1 MRALF
6 SIGRYYNTA
15 SMHVGIV
22 INPISGRRG
31 HQSGEAERR
40 RAFAQSRARA
50 AGVTAT
56 IVMTERSGH
65 ARELAQ
71 GFVEARYD
79 SVIAM
84 GGDGTVNEVA
94 QALVGTSIPL
104 GILPSGSGDGLATG
118 LGLTT
123 DIERSM
129 HTALTATPVAID
141 VGYAGDRIFLNVAG
155 VGFDGAVA
163 QMFASRSTR
172 GALGYVGTG
181 TRLVWSYTPPDY
193 EVRWRTGDVEEVR
206 RGPKLLLG
214 FANGPTYG
222 NLAVLAPDASLRD
235 GLLDM
240 VLISA
245 GGPVRQVWRARR
257 LFWNHRRAAEGI
269 ERARIVKATVSADVL
284 VGHTDGEPFE
294 TSGTLEIGVRP
305 QALWVRPGR
314 ADI

>member
-1 MRALF
+1 
-6 SIGRYYNTA
+6 
-15 SMHVGIV
+15 MHVGIV
-22 INPISGRRG
+22 INPIAGRRG
-31 HQSGEAERR
+31 HQPGEAERR
-40 RAFAQSRARA
+40 RTFTQSRADA

-56 IVMTERSGH
+56 IVMTEGPGH

-71 GFVEARYD
+71 RFVAARCD

-94 QALVGTSIPL
+94 QALAGTSIPL

-123 DIERSM
+123 DLERAM
-129 HTALTATPVAID
+129 HTALTSEPVAID
-141 VGYAGDRIFLNVAG
+141 VGYAGDRIFLNIAG
-155 VGFDGAVA
+155 IGFDGAVA
-163 QMFASRSTR
+163 HLFASRSTR

-181 TRLVWSYTPPDY
+181 ARLAWSYAAPDY
-193 EVRWRTGDVEEVR
+193 EVRWQAGGVEEIR
-206 RGPKLLLG
+206 RGRKLLLG

-240 VLISA
+240 VLVSA
-245 GGPVRQVWRARR
+245 GGPVRQAWRARR

-269 ERARIVKATVSADVL
+269 ERAQIAKATVTADRL
-284 VGHTDGEPFE
+284 VGHLDGEPFE
-294 TSGTLEIGVRP
+294 ASGTLEIGVRP

-314 ADI
+314 HEL

>member
-1 MRALF
+1 
-6 SIGRYYNTA
+6 
-15 SMHVGIV
+15 MHVGIV

-31 HQSGEAERR
+31 HHPGEADRR
-40 RAFAQSRARA
+40 RTFAQSRADA

-56 IVMTERSGH
+56 IVMTEARGH
-65 ARELAQ
+65 ARELAL
-71 GFVEARYD
+71 GFVAARCD

-129 HTALTATPVAID
+129 RTALTAEPVAID

-163 QMFASRSTR
+163 HMFAGRSTR

-181 TRLVWSYTPPDY
+181 TRLVWSYAAPDY
-193 EVRWRTGDVEEVR
+193 EVRWHTGDVEEIR

-222 NLAVLAPDASLRD
+222 NLAVLSPDASLRD

-240 VLISA
+240 VLVSA
-245 GGPVRQVWRARR
+245 GGPIRQMWRARR
-257 LFWNHRRAAEGI
+257 LFWNHRRPAEGI
-269 ERARIVKATVSADVL
+269 ERARIVRATISSDVL
-284 VGHTDGEPFE
+284 QGHLDGEPFE
-294 TSGTLEIGVRP
+294 TSGTLEFGVRP

-314 ADI
+314 DDL

>member
-15 SMHVGIV
+15 PMHVGIV

-31 HQSGEAERR
+31 HQPGEAERR
-40 RAFAQSRARA
+40 RAFAQSRADA

-56 IVMTERSGH
+56 IVTTEGRGH
-65 ARELAQ
+65 ARELAR
-71 GFVEARYD
+71 GFVAARCD

-104 GILPSGSGDGLATG
+104 GIVPSGSGDGLATG

-123 DIERSM
+123 DRDRSM
-129 HTALTATPVAID
+129 HTALTAAPIAID
-141 VGYAGDRIFLNVAG
+141 VGTVGERIFLNIAG
-155 VGFDGAVA
+155 IGFDAAVA
-163 QMFASRSTR
+163 HQFADRSTR

-181 TRLVWSYTPPDY
+181 TRLVWSYTAPDY
-193 EVRWRTGDVEEVR
+193 EVRWHAGGVEEVR
-206 RGPKLLLG
+206 RGPKLLLA

-222 NLAVLAPDASLRD
+222 NLAVIAPDASLRD

-240 VLISA
+240 VLVSA
-245 GGPVRQVWRARR
+245 GGPARQVWRARR
-257 LFWNHRRAAEGI
+257 LFWNHRHAAEGI
-269 ERARIVKATVSADVL
+269 ERVQIVRATVRADVL
-284 VGHTDGEPFE
+284 LAHVDGEPFE
-294 TSGTLEIGVRP
+294 ARGSLEIGVRP
-305 QALWVRPGR
+305 QALWVRPER
-314 ADI
+314 PI